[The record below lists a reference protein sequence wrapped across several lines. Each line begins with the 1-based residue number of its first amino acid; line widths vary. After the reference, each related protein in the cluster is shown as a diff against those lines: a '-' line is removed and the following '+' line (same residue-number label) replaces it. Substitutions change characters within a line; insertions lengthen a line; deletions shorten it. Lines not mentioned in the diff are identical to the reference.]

1 MIDWEEQQQWTVGD
15 IIRKMREEAKIGLEQ
30 LSRGLCSVAT
40 LSRIEAGE
48 REMDLL
54 LAWRIFQRL
63 GYKIDKYELYATEE
77 ELQQWEQRSQMEEL
91 ASREDTERTGLCHSN
106 VQAAV
111 GKRVEEKPLQR
122 QFLAYMQ
129 GLLDM
134 QKGDFQEAKELLESA
149 TEEIIPKGEQTVGNA
164 ALGEM
169 ELEILN
175 ALSDIYEHMGE
186 VEKSEKFRE
195 MLLENIGREKK
206 RVTIYLELY
215 TELFCKHARNMM
227 ETKGSAR
234 TLNAAETCLQ
244 ILQEEKKTCCLPE
257 LLHIQAKCLEDLFQK
272 KGEVKEGMLKS
283 WQKAYYI
290 YRLYE
295 KPEEAEKI
303 RKYSEEIYQWDCII

>member
-1 MIDWEEQQQWTVGD
+1 MIDWNEQQQWTVGD
-15 IIRKMREEAKIGLEQ
+15 IVRRMREEAKIGLEQ

-91 ASREDTERTGLCHSN
+91 AFREDTERLACAIQTYR
-106 VQAAV
+106 QQW
-111 GKRVEEKPLQR
+111 GKRVEENPLQR
-122 QFLAYMQ
+122 QFLVYMQ

-134 QKGDFQEAKELLESA
+134 QKEDFQEAKELLEA
-149 TEEIIPKGEQTVGNA
+149 AAEEIVPSREQMVENA
-164 ALGEM
+164 VLGEM

-186 VEKSEKFRE
+186 VEKSEKLRE

-206 RVTIYLELY
+206 RVKIYLKLY

-234 TLNAAETCLQ
+234 TLNAAETCLK

-272 KGEVKEGMLKS
+272 KGETKEVMLKS

-295 KPEEAEKI
+295 KQEEAEKI
-303 RKYSEEIYQWDCII
+303 RKYLEEIYQWDCII

>member
-1 MIDWEEQQQWTVGD
+1 MIDWNEQQQWTVGD
-15 IIRKMREEAKIGLEQ
+15 IVRRMREEAKIGLEQ

-77 ELQQWEQRSQMEEL
+77 GLQQWEQRSQMEEL
-91 ASREDTERTGLCHSN
+91 AFREDTERLACAIQTYRQQWGE
-106 VQAAV
+106 
-111 GKRVEEKPLQR
+111 KVEKNPLQR

-129 GLLDM
+129 GFLCM
-134 QKGDFQEAKELLESA
+134 QEGDFQEAKELLEA
-149 TEEIIPKGEQTVGNA
+149 AAEEIVPSLEETVGNA

-169 ELEILN
+169 ELEILH

-186 VEKSEKFRE
+186 VEKSEKLRE

-206 RVTIYLELY
+206 RVKIYLKLY

-234 TLNAAETCLQ
+234 TLNATETCLK

-272 KGEVKEGMLKS
+272 KGETKEVMLKS

-295 KPEEAEKI
+295 KQEEAEKI
-303 RKYSEEIYQWDCII
+303 RKYLEEIYQWDCII

>member
-1 MIDWEEQQQWTVGD
+1 ME
-15 IIRKMREEAKIGLEQ
+15 
-30 LSRGLCSVAT
+30 
-40 LSRIEAGE
+40 
-48 REMDLL
+48 LL

-91 ASREDTERTGLCHSN
+91 VCREDTERLACAIQTYR
-106 VQAAV
+106 QQW
-111 GKRVEEKPLQR
+111 GKRVEENPLQR

-134 QKGDFQEAKELLESA
+134 QKGDFQEAKELLEA
-149 TEEIIPKGEQTVGNA
+149 AAEEIVPSLEETVGNA

-169 ELEILN
+169 ELEILH

-186 VEKSEKFRE
+186 VEKSEKLRE

-206 RVTIYLELY
+206 RVKIYLKLY

-234 TLNAAETCLQ
+234 TLNAAETCLK

-272 KGEVKEGMLKS
+272 KGEVKEVMLKS

-295 KPEEAEKI
+295 KQEEAEKI
-303 RKYSEEIYQWDCII
+303 RKYLEETYQWDCII

>member
-1 MIDWEEQQQWTVGD
+1 MIDWNEQQQWTVGD
-15 IIRKMREEAKIGLEQ
+15 IVRRMREEAKIGLEQ

-48 REMDLL
+48 REMELL

-91 ASREDTERTGLCHSN
+91 VCREDTERLACAIQTYR
-106 VQAAV
+106 QQW
-111 GKRVEEKPLQR
+111 GKRVEENPLQR

-134 QKGDFQEAKELLESA
+134 QKGDFQEAKELLEA
-149 TEEIIPKGEQTVGNA
+149 AAEEIVPSLEETVGNA

-169 ELEILN
+169 ELEILH

-186 VEKSEKFRE
+186 VEKSEKLRE

-206 RVTIYLELY
+206 RVKIYLKLY

-272 KGEVKEGMLKS
+272 KGEVKEVMLKS

-295 KPEEAEKI
+295 KQEEAEKI
-303 RKYSEEIYQWDCII
+303 RKYLEEIYQWDCII

>member
-1 MIDWEEQQQWTVGD
+1 MIDWNEQQQWTVGD
-15 IIRKMREEAKIGLEQ
+15 IVRRMREEAKIGLEQ

-91 ASREDTERTGLCHSN
+91 ASREDTERLACAIQTYR
-106 VQAAV
+106 QQW
-111 GKRVEEKPLQR
+111 GKRVEENPLQR

-134 QKGDFQEAKELLESA
+134 QKGDFQEAKELLEA
-149 TEEIIPKGEQTVGNA
+149 AAEEIVPSREQMVGNA

-186 VEKSEKFRE
+186 VEKSEKLRE

-206 RVTIYLELY
+206 RVKIYLKLY

-227 ETKGSAR
+227 ETKGSVR

-272 KGEVKEGMLKS
+272 KGETKEVMLKS

-295 KPEEAEKI
+295 KQEEAEKI
-303 RKYSEEIYQWDCII
+303 RKYLEETYQWDCII

>member
-1 MIDWEEQQQWTVGD
+1 MIDWNEQQQWTVGD
-15 IIRKMREEAKIGLEQ
+15 IVRRMREEAKIGLEQ

-91 ASREDTERTGLCHSN
+91 ASREDTERLACAIQTYR
-106 VQAAV
+106 QQW

-134 QKGDFQEAKELLESA
+134 QKGDFQEAKELLEA
-149 TEEIIPKGEQTVGNA
+149 AAEEIVPSREQMVGNA

-186 VEKSEKFRE
+186 VEKSEKLRE

-206 RVTIYLELY
+206 RVKIYLKLY

-227 ETKGSAR
+227 ETKGSVR

-272 KGEVKEGMLKS
+272 KGGVKEGMLKS

-295 KPEEAEKI
+295 KQEEAEKI
-303 RKYSEEIYQWDCII
+303 RKYLEEIYQWDCII

>member
-1 MIDWEEQQQWTVGD
+1 MIDWNEQQQWTVGD
-15 IIRKMREEAKIGLEQ
+15 IVRRMREEAKIGLEQ

-91 ASREDTERTGLCHSN
+91 ASREDTERLACAIQTYK
-106 VQAAV
+106 QQW

-134 QKGDFQEAKELLESA
+134 QKGDFQEAKELLEA
-149 TEEIIPKGEQTVGNA
+149 AAEEIVPSREQMVGNA

-206 RVTIYLELY
+206 RVKIYLKLY

-227 ETKGSAR
+227 ETKGSVR

-272 KGEVKEGMLKS
+272 KGEVKEVMLKS

-295 KPEEAEKI
+295 KQEEAEKI
-303 RKYSEEIYQWDCII
+303 RKYLEEIYQWDCII

>member
-1 MIDWEEQQQWTVGD
+1 MIDWNEQQQWTVGD
-15 IIRKMREEAKIGLEQ
+15 IVRRMREEAKIGLEQ
-30 LSRGLCSVAT
+30 LSRGGCSVAT

-91 ASREDTERTGLCHSN
+91 ASREDTERLACAIQTYR
-106 VQAAV
+106 QQW

-134 QKGDFQEAKELLESA
+134 QKGDFQEAKELLEA
-149 TEEIIPKGEQTVGNA
+149 AAEEIVPSREQMVGNA

-206 RVTIYLELY
+206 RVKIYLKLY

-234 TLNAAETCLQ
+234 TLNAAETCLK

-272 KGEVKEGMLKS
+272 KGEAKEVMLKS

-303 RKYSEEIYQWDCII
+303 RKYLEETYQWDCII

>member
-1 MIDWEEQQQWTVGD
+1 MIDWNEQQQWTVGD
-15 IIRKMREEAKIGLEQ
+15 IVRRMREEAKIGLEQ
-30 LSRGLCSVAT
+30 ISRGLCSVAT

-91 ASREDTERTGLCHSN
+91 AFREDTERLACAIQTYR
-106 VQAAV
+106 QQW
-111 GKRVEEKPLQR
+111 GKRVEENPLQR

-134 QKGDFQEAKELLESA
+134 QKGDFQEAKELLEA
-149 TEEIIPKGEQTVGNA
+149 AAEEIVPSREQMVGNA

-175 ALSDIYEHMGE
+175 TLSDIYEHMGE
-186 VEKSEKFRE
+186 VEKSEKLRE

-206 RVTIYLELY
+206 RVKIYLKLY

-234 TLNAAETCLQ
+234 TLNAAETCLK

-272 KGEVKEGMLKS
+272 KGETKEVMLKS

-295 KPEEAEKI
+295 KQEEAEKI
-303 RKYSEEIYQWDCII
+303 RKYLEEIYQWDCII

>member
-1 MIDWEEQQQWTVGD
+1 MIDWNEQQQWTVGD
-15 IIRKMREEAKIGLEQ
+15 IVRRMREEAKIGLEQ

-77 ELQQWEQRSQMEEL
+77 GLQQWEQRSQMEEL
-91 ASREDTERTGLCHSN
+91 AFREDTERLACAIQTYRQQWGE
-106 VQAAV
+106 
-111 GKRVEEKPLQR
+111 KVEKNPLQR

-129 GLLDM
+129 GFLCM
-134 QKGDFQEAKELLESA
+134 QEGDFQEAKELLEA
-149 TEEIIPKGEQTVGNA
+149 AAEEIVPSLEETVGNA

-169 ELEILN
+169 ELEILH

-186 VEKSEKFRE
+186 VEKSEKLRE

-206 RVTIYLELY
+206 RVKIYLKLY

-234 TLNAAETCLQ
+234 TLNAAETCLK

-272 KGEVKEGMLKS
+272 KGETKEVMLKS

-295 KPEEAEKI
+295 KQEEAEKI
-303 RKYSEEIYQWDCII
+303 RKYLEEIYQWDCII

>member
-1 MIDWEEQQQWTVGD
+1 
-15 IIRKMREEAKIGLEQ
+15 MREEAKIGLEQ

-48 REMDLL
+48 REMGLL

-91 ASREDTERTGLCHSN
+91 ASREDTERLACAIQTYR
-106 VQAAV
+106 QQW
-111 GKRVEEKPLQR
+111 GKRVEENPLQR

-134 QKGDFQEAKELLESA
+134 QKGDFQEAKELLEA
-149 TEEIIPKGEQTVGNA
+149 AAEEIVPSREQMVGNA

-186 VEKSEKFRE
+186 VEKSEKLRE

-206 RVTIYLELY
+206 RVKIYLKLY
-215 TELFCKHARNMM
+215 TEFFCKHARNMM

-234 TLNAAETCLQ
+234 TLNAAETCLK

-272 KGEVKEGMLKS
+272 KGEAKEVMLKS

-303 RKYSEEIYQWDCII
+303 RKYLEETYQWDCII

>member
-63 GYKIDKYELYATEE
+63 GYKIDKYELYATEQ
-77 ELQQWEQRSQMEEL
+77 ELQQWEQRRQMETL
-91 ASREDTERTGLCHSN
+91 AAKGDTKNLAFAIKDYRKQWGE
-106 VQAAV
+106 
-111 GKRVEEKPLQR
+111 KVEENPLQR
-122 QFLAYMQ
+122 QFLKYMQ
-129 GLLDM
+129 GLLCM
-134 QKGDFQEAKELLESA
+134 QEGYFQEAKELLESA

-175 ALSDIYEHMGE
+175 VLSDIYEHMGE
-186 VEKSEKFRE
+186 AEKSEKLRE
-195 MLLENIGREKK
+195 VLLENIGREKK

-215 TELFCKHARNMM
+215 TELFCKHARDMI

-234 TLNAAETCLQ
+234 TLKGAEECLK
-244 ILQEEKKTCCLPE
+244 IMQEEKKTCHWPQM
-257 LLHIQAKCLEDLFQK
+257 LHIQAKCLEDLFLK
-272 KGEVKEGMLKS
+272 KGEEKEVMLKS

-295 KPEEAEKI
+295 KQEEAEKI
-303 RKYSEEIYQWDCII
+303 RKYLEDTYQWDCII

>member
-1 MIDWEEQQQWTVGD
+1 MIDWNEQQQWTVGD
-15 IIRKMREEAKIGLEQ
+15 IVRRMREEAKIGLEQ

-48 REMDLL
+48 REMELL

-91 ASREDTERTGLCHSN
+91 VCREDTERLACAIQTYR
-106 VQAAV
+106 QQW
-111 GKRVEEKPLQR
+111 GKRVEENPLQR

-134 QKGDFQEAKELLESA
+134 QKGDFQEAKELLEA
-149 TEEIIPKGEQTVGNA
+149 AAEEIVPSREQMVGNA

-206 RVTIYLELY
+206 RVRIYLKLY

-227 ETKGSAR
+227 ETKGSVR

-272 KGEVKEGMLKS
+272 KGEVKEVMLKS

-295 KPEEAEKI
+295 KQEEAEKI
-303 RKYSEEIYQWDCII
+303 RKYLEETYQWDCII

>member
-1 MIDWEEQQQWTVGD
+1 MIDWNEQQQWTVGD
-15 IIRKMREEAKIGLEQ
+15 IVRRMREEAKIGLEQ

-91 ASREDTERTGLCHSN
+91 ASREDTERLACAIQTYR
-106 VQAAV
+106 QQW

-134 QKGDFQEAKELLESA
+134 QKGDFQEAKELLEA
-149 TEEIIPKGEQTVGNA
+149 AAEEIVPSLEETVGNA

-206 RVTIYLELY
+206 RVKSYLKLY

-227 ETKGSAR
+227 ETKGSVR

-272 KGEVKEGMLKS
+272 KGEVKEVMLKS

-295 KPEEAEKI
+295 KQEEAEKI
-303 RKYSEEIYQWDCII
+303 RKYLEETYQWDCII

>member
-1 MIDWEEQQQWTVGD
+1 MIDWNEQQQWTVGD
-15 IIRKMREEAKIGLEQ
+15 IVRRMREEAKIGLEQ

-48 REMDLL
+48 REMELL

-91 ASREDTERTGLCHSN
+91 VCREDTERLACAIQTYR
-106 VQAAV
+106 QQW

-134 QKGDFQEAKELLESA
+134 QKGDFQEAKELLEA
-149 TEEIIPKGEQTVGNA
+149 AAEEIVPSLEETVGNA

-186 VEKSEKFRE
+186 VEKSEKLRE

-206 RVTIYLELY
+206 RV
-215 TELFCKHARNMM
+215 
-227 ETKGSAR
+227 
-234 TLNAAETCLQ
+234 
-244 ILQEEKKTCCLPE
+244 
-257 LLHIQAKCLEDLFQK
+257 
-272 KGEVKEGMLKS
+272 
-283 WQKAYYI
+283 
-290 YRLYE
+290 
-295 KPEEAEKI
+295 KI
-303 RKYSEEIYQWDCII
+303 

>member
-1 MIDWEEQQQWTVGD
+1 MIDWNEQQQWTVGD
-15 IIRKMREEAKIGLEQ
+15 IVRRMREEAKIGLEQ

-91 ASREDTERTGLCHSN
+91 ASREDIERLACAIQTYR
-106 VQAAV
+106 QQW
-111 GKRVEEKPLQR
+111 GKRVEENPLQR

-134 QKGDFQEAKELLESA
+134 QKGDFQEAKELLEA
-149 TEEIIPKGEQTVGNA
+149 AAEEIVPSLEETVGNA

-169 ELEILN
+169 ELEILH

-186 VEKSEKFRE
+186 VEKSEKLRE

-206 RVTIYLELY
+206 RVKIYLKLY

-227 ETKGSAR
+227 ETKGSVR
-234 TLNAAETCLQ
+234 TLNAAETCLK
-244 ILQEEKKTCCLPE
+244 ILQEEKKTFCLPE
-257 LLHIQAKCLEDLFQK
+257 LLHIQAKCLEDLFLE
-272 KGEVKEGMLKS
+272 KGEAKEVMLKS

-295 KPEEAEKI
+295 KQEEAEKI
-303 RKYSEEIYQWDCII
+303 RKYLEEIYQWDCII

>member
-1 MIDWEEQQQWTVGD
+1 MIDWNEQQQWTVGD
-15 IIRKMREEAKIGLEQ
+15 IVRRMREEAKIGLEQ

-48 REMDLL
+48 REMELL
-54 LAWRIFQRL
+54 LALRIFQRL

-77 ELQQWEQRSQMEEL
+77 ELQQWEQRSKMEEL
-91 ASREDTERTGLCHSN
+91 ASREDTERLACAIQTYR
-106 VQAAV
+106 QQW
-111 GKRVEEKPLQR
+111 GKRVEENPLQR

-134 QKGDFQEAKELLESA
+134 QKEDFQEAKELLEA
-149 TEEIIPKGEQTVGNA
+149 AAEEIVPSREQMVENA

-169 ELEILN
+169 ELEILH

-186 VEKSEKFRE
+186 VEKSEKLRE

-206 RVTIYLELY
+206 RVKIYLKLY

-234 TLNAAETCLQ
+234 TLNAAETCLK

-272 KGEVKEGMLKS
+272 KEEAKEVMLKS

-295 KPEEAEKI
+295 KQEEAEKI
-303 RKYSEEIYQWDCII
+303 RKYLEEIYQWDCII

>member
-1 MIDWEEQQQWTVGD
+1 MIDWNEQQQWTVGD
-15 IIRKMREEAKIGLEQ
+15 IVRRMREEAKIGLEQ

-48 REMDLL
+48 REMELL

-91 ASREDTERTGLCHSN
+91 AFREDTERLACAIQTYR
-106 VQAAV
+106 QQW
-111 GKRVEEKPLQR
+111 GKRVEENPLQR

-134 QKGDFQEAKELLESA
+134 QKGDFQEAKELLEA
-149 TEEIIPKGEQTVGNA
+149 AAEEIVPSREQMVGNA

-186 VEKSEKFRE
+186 VEKSEKLRE

-206 RVTIYLELY
+206 RVKIYLKLY

-227 ETKGSAR
+227 ETKGSVR

-272 KGEVKEGMLKS
+272 KGEVKEVMLKS

-295 KPEEAEKI
+295 KQEEAEKI
-303 RKYSEEIYQWDCII
+303 RKYLEETYQWDCII

>member
-1 MIDWEEQQQWTVGD
+1 MIDWNEQQQWTVGD
-15 IIRKMREEAKIGLEQ
+15 IVRRMREEAKIGLEQ

-91 ASREDTERTGLCHSN
+91 VCREDTERLACAIQTYR
-106 VQAAV
+106 QQW
-111 GKRVEEKPLQR
+111 GKRVEENPLQR

-134 QKGDFQEAKELLESA
+134 QKGDFQEAKELLEA
-149 TEEIIPKGEQTVGNA
+149 AAEEIVPSLEETVGNA

-186 VEKSEKFRE
+186 VEKSEKLRE

-206 RVTIYLELY
+206 RVKSYLKLY

-227 ETKGSAR
+227 ETKGSVR

-272 KGEVKEGMLKS
+272 KGEVKEVMLKS

-295 KPEEAEKI
+295 KQEEAEKI
-303 RKYSEEIYQWDCII
+303 RKYLEETYQWDCII

>member
-1 MIDWEEQQQWTVGD
+1 MIDWNEQQQWTVGD
-15 IIRKMREEAKIGLEQ
+15 IVRRMREEAKIGLEQ

-77 ELQQWEQRSQMEEL
+77 ELQQWEQRSKMEEL
-91 ASREDTERTGLCHSN
+91 AFREDTERLACAIQTYR
-106 VQAAV
+106 QQW

-129 GLLDM
+129 GLLDI
-134 QKGDFQEAKELLESA
+134 QKGDFQEAKELLEA
-149 TEEIIPKGEQTVGNA
+149 AAEEIVPSREQMVGNA

-195 MLLENIGREKK
+195 MILENIGREKK
-206 RVTIYLELY
+206 RVKIYLKLY

-234 TLNAAETCLQ
+234 TLNAAETCLK

-272 KGEVKEGMLKS
+272 KGEAKEVILKS

-295 KPEEAEKI
+295 KQEEAEKI
-303 RKYSEEIYQWDCII
+303 RKYLEETYQWDCII

>member
-1 MIDWEEQQQWTVGD
+1 MIDWNEQQQWTVGD
-15 IIRKMREEAKIGLEQ
+15 IVRRMREEAKIGLEQ

-48 REMDLL
+48 REMELL

-77 ELQQWEQRSQMEEL
+77 GLQQWEQRSQMEEL
-91 ASREDTERTGLCHSN
+91 AFREDTERLACAIQTYRQQWGEN
-106 VQAAV
+106 V
-111 GKRVEEKPLQR
+111 EKNPLQR

-129 GLLDM
+129 GFLCM
-134 QKGDFQEAKELLESA
+134 QEGDFQEAKELLEA
-149 TEEIIPKGEQTVGNA
+149 AAEEIVPSLEETVGNA

-169 ELEILN
+169 ELEILH

-186 VEKSEKFRE
+186 VEKSEKLRE

-206 RVTIYLELY
+206 RVKIYLKLY

-234 TLNAAETCLQ
+234 TLNAAETCLK

-272 KGEVKEGMLKS
+272 KGETKEVMLKS

-295 KPEEAEKI
+295 KQEEAEKI
-303 RKYSEEIYQWDCII
+303 RKYLEEIYQWDCII

>member
-1 MIDWEEQQQWTVGD
+1 MIDWNEQQQWTVGD
-15 IIRKMREEAKIGLEQ
+15 IVRRMREEAKIGLEQ

-48 REMDLL
+48 REMELL

-91 ASREDTERTGLCHSN
+91 VCREDTERLACAIQTYR
-106 VQAAV
+106 QQW
-111 GKRVEEKPLQR
+111 GKRVEENPLQR

-134 QKGDFQEAKELLESA
+134 QKGDFQEAKELLEA
-149 TEEIIPKGEQTVGNA
+149 AAEEIVPSLEETVGNA

-186 VEKSEKFRE
+186 VEKSEKLRE

-206 RVTIYLELY
+206 RVKIYLKLY

-227 ETKGSAR
+227 ETKGSVR

-272 KGEVKEGMLKS
+272 KGEVKEVMLKS

-295 KPEEAEKI
+295 KQEEAEKI
-303 RKYSEEIYQWDCII
+303 RKYLEETYQWDCII

>member
-1 MIDWEEQQQWTVGD
+1 MIDWNEQQQWTVGD
-15 IIRKMREEAKIGLEQ
+15 IVRRMREEAKIGLEQ

-91 ASREDTERTGLCHSN
+91 VCREDTERLACAIQTYRQQWGE
-106 VQAAV
+106 
-111 GKRVEEKPLQR
+111 KVEKNPLQR

-134 QKGDFQEAKELLESA
+134 QKGDFQEAKELLEA
-149 TEEIIPKGEQTVGNA
+149 AAEEIVPSLEETVGNA

-169 ELEILN
+169 ELEILH

-186 VEKSEKFRE
+186 VEKSEKLRE

-206 RVTIYLELY
+206 RVKIYLKLY

-227 ETKGSAR
+227 ETKGSVR

-272 KGEVKEGMLKS
+272 KGETKEVMLKS

-295 KPEEAEKI
+295 KQEEAEKI
-303 RKYSEEIYQWDCII
+303 RKYLEETYQWDCII

>member
-1 MIDWEEQQQWTVGD
+1 MIDWNEQQQWTVGD
-15 IIRKMREEAKIGLEQ
+15 IVRRMREEAKIGLEQ

-48 REMDLL
+48 REMELL

-91 ASREDTERTGLCHSN
+91 VCREDTERLACAIQTYR
-106 VQAAV
+106 QQW

-134 QKGDFQEAKELLESA
+134 QKGDFQEAKELLEA
-149 TEEIIPKGEQTVGNA
+149 AAEEIVPSREQMVGNA

-186 VEKSEKFRE
+186 VEKSEKLRE

-206 RVTIYLELY
+206 RVKSYLKLY

-227 ETKGSAR
+227 ETKGSVR

-272 KGEVKEGMLKS
+272 KGEVKEVMLKS

-295 KPEEAEKI
+295 KQEEAEKI
-303 RKYSEEIYQWDCII
+303 RKYLEETYQWDCII

>member
-1 MIDWEEQQQWTVGD
+1 MIDWNEQQQWTVGD
-15 IIRKMREEAKIGLEQ
+15 IVRRMREEAKIGLEQ

-48 REMDLL
+48 REMELL

-91 ASREDTERTGLCHSN
+91 ASREDTERLACAIQTYR
-106 VQAAV
+106 QQW

-134 QKGDFQEAKELLESA
+134 QKGDFQEAKELLEA
-149 TEEIIPKGEQTVGNA
+149 AAEEIVPSREQMVGNA

-206 RVTIYLELY
+206 RVKIYLKLY

-227 ETKGSAR
+227 ETKGSVR

-272 KGEVKEGMLKS
+272 KGEVKEVMLKS

-295 KPEEAEKI
+295 KQEEAEKI
-303 RKYSEEIYQWDCII
+303 RKYLEEIYQWDCII